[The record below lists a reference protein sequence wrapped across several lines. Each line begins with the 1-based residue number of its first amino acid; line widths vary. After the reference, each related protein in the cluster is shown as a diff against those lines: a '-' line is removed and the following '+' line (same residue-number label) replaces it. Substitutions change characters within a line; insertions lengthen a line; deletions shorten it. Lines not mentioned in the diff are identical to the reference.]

1 MGFPLTSV
9 AIPVWLSVSGE
20 LPSIVSGSGAK
31 KSFICNFSLQ
41 LKKILVAA
49 TYGDMRY
56 YINATGLKNIKGTG
70 ILQRL
75 NPIRKEV
82 FQRGVE
88 LKEKLENEKEKD
100 GKISMYYVWLD
111 AYLKRELQRI
121 KELYVE

>member
-1 MGFPLTSV
+1 
-9 AIPVWLSVSGE
+9 
-20 LPSIVSGSGAK
+20 
-31 KSFICNFSLQ
+31 
-41 LKKILVAA
+41 
-49 TYGDMRY
+49 MRY